1 MSILDKFTDEA
12 REVSRLGKRADKIM
26 ALESEMDAL
35 SDDDLRAK
43 TNEFRN
49 RLENGETLDDILN
62 EAFAVTREY
71 HFYILLTT
79 FIIHYLALYFF
90 LSL

>member
-62 EAFAVTREY
+62 EAFAVTREAGKRV
-71 HFYILLTT
+71 LG
-79 FIIHYLALYFF
+79 
-90 LSL
+90 

>member
-12 REVSRLGKRADKIM
+12 REVNRLGKRADKIM
-26 ALESEMDAL
+26 ALESGMVAL

-49 RLENGETLDDILN
+49 RLENGKC
-62 EAFAVTREY
+62 
-71 HFYILLTT
+71 
-79 FIIHYLALYFF
+79 FI
-90 LSL
+90 